1 MLRAPDNIS
10 LVFINEAGQGVAR
23 GLANLYYVPF
33 CMKLMSPTVVT
44 SLQQLS
50 LMHHVISEQEF
61 FRWGRGREGLSMH
74 FMRSKSL
81 SWVYSTK
88 NVCLFI

>member
-10 LVFINEAGQGVAR
+10 LVFINETGQGVAR

-61 FRWGRGREGLSMH
+61 LGGGGAGRGYACIL
-74 FMRSKSL
+74 
-81 SWVYSTK
+81 
-88 NVCLFI
+88 